1 MRPLAPVFPLEQTTH
16 SPFYQLM
23 GALGVLAATFGC
35 MPPTPAQKA
44 SEAARE
50 LNWDAR
56 WGKMEEAVGR
66 SSKSYRANFL
76 KNRKDWHDELRILDT
91 ELASL
96 DMQDAT
102 HATVQVDVSW
112 NFVDDPTMRTTRL
125 EQKWSDADGKWVMLS
140 EQRMSGDL
148 GLFGEEVERAEK
160 SRDTHFPSRTIH
172 SSNE

>member
-1 MRPLAPVFPLEQTTH
+1 MRPSAPVFPLEQTTL
-16 SPFYQLM
+16 SPFYQLL
-23 GALGVLAATFGC
+23 GALGVLVATFGC

-56 WGKMEEAVGR
+56 WGKMEQAVGR
-66 SSKSYRANFL
+66 SSQANRAAFM
-76 KNRKDWHDELRILDT
+76 KNRAEWHDELKILDT

-102 HATVQVDVSW
+102 HAIVQVDVSW
-112 NFVDDPTMRTTRL
+112 NFEDDPTLRVTRL
-125 EQKWSDADGKWVMLS
+125 EQKWSDADGSWAMTG
-140 EQRMSGDL
+140 EERISGDL

-160 SRDTHFPSRTIH
+160 TRDAHFPSRTIH
-172 SSNE
+172 SSSE